1 MEVHLKTN
9 GQVISV
15 EVTFEVHEY
24 LDHAKHRAENLA
36 HEKRRHWDDREYAD
50 YIIAH
55 ECNRSYTETPEQW
68 MCRKETMQEI
78 AEALESCTEVQRQRF
93 LLFALEG
100 LSYAEIAKRCGC
112 SKGAVQDSIETV
124 RKNAKDF
131 WNRDPTKRDFR
142 DIQ

>member
-1 MEVHLKTN
+1 MEVHLKIN

-24 LDHAKHRAENLA
+24 LDQAKHKAENLA
-36 HEKRRHWDDREYAD
+36 HEKRRHWDDREYDD

-55 ECNRSYTETPEQW
+55 KSNRSYTETPEQW
-68 MCRKETMQEI
+68 LIRKETLQEI

-93 LLFALEG
+93 LLCALEG
-100 LSYAEIAKRCGC
+100 LSYSEIAKRCGC

-124 RKNAKDF
+124 RKNVGNF
-131 WNRDPTKRDFR
+131 
-142 DIQ
+142 